1 MKRRREINTRDPP
14 KIRSSSIR
22 VFNGVRS
29 YPETGDDVIRGKR
42 VKFRDPELDC
52 PPNIRHTVSSMQH
65 EAIGDPGSNAPKT
78 SEYAFFKKLKQD
90 AGVVSFSFASQ
101 STSTGLLELDFDCD
115 CDNGLR
121 LRLRSNEWLL
131 GRMDGESD
139 EDNEPVFDDD
149 DDGLTW
155 ATVARAS
162 GVEERSHASRAT
174 SLRSKAQ
181 PRISKSST
189 LTPLQLIDE
198 EEAGSDDTEEED
210 VEGYKSTDGEEDVAI
225 DVGDND

>member
-90 AGVVSFSFASQ
+90 AGGCCRSCPLHKKDNQLKKVKPSDFTRGGFSSNHFGLVWGCSLKICYILVVV
-101 STSTGLLELDFDCD
+101 C
-115 CDNGLR
+115 
-121 LRLRSNEWLL
+121 
-131 GRMDGESD
+131 
-139 EDNEPVFDDD
+139 V
-149 DDGLTW
+149 
-155 ATVARAS
+155 
-162 GVEERSHASRAT
+162 
-174 SLRSKAQ
+174 
-181 PRISKSST
+181 
-189 LTPLQLIDE
+189 
-198 EEAGSDDTEEED
+198 
-210 VEGYKSTDGEEDVAI
+210 
-225 DVGDND
+225 